1 MKDGSNTPVII
12 DCTHAVQHPGGGGD
26 KSSGD
31 GKFAPVIAKAAV
43 AVGVAGV
50 FMEVHPDPLSS
61 PSDGPNMIRLDY
73 FEEILEKLLSIDG
86 VVK

>member
-1 MKDGSNTPVII
+1 MADSL
-12 DCTHAVQHPGGGGD
+12 
-26 KSSGD
+26 
-31 GKFAPVIAKAAV
+31 

-61 PSDGPNMIRLDY
+61 PSDGPNMIRLDE
-73 FEEILEKLLSIDG
+73 FESVLKQLLDIDG